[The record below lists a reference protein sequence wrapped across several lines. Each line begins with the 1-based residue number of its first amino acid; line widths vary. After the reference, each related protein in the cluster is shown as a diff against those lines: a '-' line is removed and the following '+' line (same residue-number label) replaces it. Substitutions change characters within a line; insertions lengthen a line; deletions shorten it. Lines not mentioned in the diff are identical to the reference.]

1 MRCNMEVQA
10 FGKGN
15 VPPGTAFIPTPVKQ
29 LVLVLSIV
37 NIISLTFSCTGLEWH
52 HLIHV
57 RSSQQPIP
65 LARALLISV

>member
-1 MRCNMEVQA
+1 MRCNMKVQA

-29 LVLVLSIV
+29 LVLVFSIV
-37 NIISLTFSCTGLEWH
+37 SNKSLTFSCTGLEWH
-52 HLIHV
+52 HLIHIW
-57 RSSQQPIP
+57 SGQQPIP